1 MALRQGDDD
10 LRVPVCILTL
20 EYSNR
25 SKSDPQQKVTTDS
38 TDGIVSEVFSVE

>member
-1 MALRQGDDD
+1 MIYKYRYA
-10 LRVPVCILTL
+10 
-20 EYSNR
+20 YSNR